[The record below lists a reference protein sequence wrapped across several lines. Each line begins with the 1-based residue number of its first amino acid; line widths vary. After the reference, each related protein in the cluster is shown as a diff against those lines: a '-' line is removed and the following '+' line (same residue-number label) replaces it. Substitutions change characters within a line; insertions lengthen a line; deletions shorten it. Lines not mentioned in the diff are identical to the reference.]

1 MEQINTTIPVNI
13 KERRELSEEIKSLLA
28 NYDFTPGLNRIFGEI
43 LDAVRPT
50 VAQTGFN
57 YRTDT
62 DRRAIYTL
70 TDQVVTMKGI
80 TFSQD
85 GDIED
90 VTFKDTDGHYKRDSA
105 SHFVPLDDREIE
117 QVVYRPV
124 PDSVRSGYSPSS
136 DLLAV
141 IDLGYPEEDEDG
153 NPVEP
158 TLGIIYR
165 DSAPLD
171 HKQWIIS
178 RVFTTPEQ
186 ERALPDRLAD
196 SQVKILGSVC

>member
-1 MEQINTTIPVNI
+1 MEQINTTIIVN
-13 KERRELSEEIKSLLA
+13 KRERQEIAEEIKELRAQHYL
-28 NYDFTPGLNRIFGEI
+28 TPGLNKFFDEI
-43 LDAVRPT
+43 LSAVQTT
-50 VAQTGFN
+50 VAQAGFN

-62 DRRAIYTL
+62 DRRAIYTM
-70 TDQVVTMKGI
+70 TGQVVTMKGV
-80 TFSQD
+80 TFNRD

-90 VTFKDTDGHYKRDSA
+90 VTFKDTDSLYKRDSA
-105 SHFVPLDDREIE
+105 NLFVPLDDQEVE

-124 PDSVRSGYSPSS
+124 PDSIRSGYSPSS

-165 DSAPLD
+165 DPDSRD
-171 HKQWIIS
+171 HLKWIIS

-186 ERALPDRLAD
+186 ERALPARLAD

>member
-1 MEQINTTIPVNI
+1 MEQINTTIVVN
-13 KERRELSEEIKSLLA
+13 KHERQEIAEDIERLLA
-28 NYDFTPGLNRIFGEI
+28 HHDFTPGLNKVFKEIFR
-43 LDAVRPT
+43 AVRTT

-62 DRRAIYTL
+62 DRRAIYIL
-70 TDQVVTMKGI
+70 TDQVVTMKGV

-90 VTFKDTDGHYKRDSA
+90 VTFKDTDGLYKRDSA
-105 SHFVPLDDREIE
+105 NLFVPLDYREVG

-141 IDLGYPEEDEDG
+141 IDLGYPEEDEEG
-153 NPVEP
+153 YPVEP

-165 DSAPLD
+165 DPNPRD
-171 HKQWIIS
+171 HLKWIIS

-186 ERALPDRLAD
+186 ERALPPRLAD

>member
-1 MEQINTTIPVNI
+1 MEQINTTIIVN
-13 KERRELSEEIKSLLA
+13 KRERQEIAEEIKELRAQHSL
-28 NYDFTPGLNRIFGEI
+28 TPGLNKLFDEI
-43 LDAVRPT
+43 LSAVQTT
-50 VAQTGFN
+50 VAQAGFN

-62 DRRAIYTL
+62 DRRAIYTM
-70 TDQVVTMKGI
+70 TGQVVTMKGV
-80 TFSQD
+80 TFNRD

-90 VTFKDTDGHYKRDSA
+90 VTFKDTDGLYKRDSA
-105 SHFVPLDDREIE
+105 NLFVPLDDQEVE

-165 DSAPLD
+165 DPDSRD
-171 HKQWIIS
+171 HLKWIIS

-186 ERALPDRLAD
+186 ERALPARLAD